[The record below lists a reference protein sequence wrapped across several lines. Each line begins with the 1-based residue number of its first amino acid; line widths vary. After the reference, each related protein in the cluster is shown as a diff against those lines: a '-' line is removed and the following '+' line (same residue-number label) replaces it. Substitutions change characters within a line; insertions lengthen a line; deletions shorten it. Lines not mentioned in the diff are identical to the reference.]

1 MKQKM
6 VAIIRKDL
14 RNITTNK
21 NLFLS
26 LLIVPLVF
34 TIIFPS
40 ILVCA
45 IHFMPDDPDIQKML
59 ELLPMSLR
67 SGNMELDL
75 MGMILNY
82 ILPVFFLI
90 IPVMAASIMSASAF
104 VGEKEKLI
112 NDIVNDRNF
121 YTHSSNRVP
130 VTMKFDDLLNV
141 ASLCKELYRIISL
154 RDMGLDTEKI
164 KQRSQ
169 TNRMC
174 SWLMKSIMKV
184 EIEKDTLQCGEFDNA
199 MRLFSESK

>member
-1 MKQKM
+1 MQLIEGYTQAYTDEEKEIKEFEEKKKELM
-6 VAIIRKDL
+6 SKLENEDEKELVEKGLGYSGISFRKAVKDYL
-14 RNITTNK
+14 YRGCNCFIEISKTK
-21 NLFLS
+21 
-26 LLIVPLVF
+26 
-34 TIIFPS
+34 
-40 ILVCA
+40 
-45 IHFMPDDPDIQKML
+45 
-59 ELLPMSLR
+59 
-67 SGNMELDL
+67 
-75 MGMILNY
+75 
-82 ILPVFFLI
+82 
-90 IPVMAASIMSASAF
+90 F